1 MSAFDTLLF
10 PVPESLTRMS
20 RFLAHPR
27 RHPAAV
33 LLASLLSSSCLLS
46 SALPSPTLAQTAS
59 AQPAAVPRS
68 IPLLQTETNSNGTP
82 IVYPKGT
89 PQITARI
96 TEIPPGVRTGV
107 HTHQIPLFV
116 YILGGKL
123 TIRGENGESTVYKE
137 GDAYMERTDWHEG
150 INEGSEPVRLLAVY
164 PGEVGTPLSV
174 KQAK

>member
-1 MSAFDTLLF
+1 
-10 PVPESLTRMS
+10 MS
-20 RFLAHPR
+20 RSLAHPHR
-27 RHPAAV
+27 RPAAILHAG
-33 LLASLLSSSCLLS
+33 LLAGLLTGSCLLS
-46 SALPSPTLAQTAS
+46 SALPLPALAQTAS
-59 AQPAAVPRS
+59 PQPAAASAPRS

-82 IVYPKGT
+82 VVYPKGA

-116 YILGGKL
+116 YILAGKL

-174 KQAK
+174 KRAN

>member
-1 MSAFDTLLF
+1 
-10 PVPESLTRMS
+10 MS
-20 RFLAHPR
+20 RSLAHPR
-27 RHPAAV
+27 RRPAAILFAG
-33 LLASLLSSSCLLS
+33 LLTGSCLLS
-46 SALPSPTLAQTAS
+46 FALPSPALAQTAS
-59 AQPAAVPRS
+59 AQPAASAAPRS

-116 YILGGKL
+116 YILGGTL
-123 TIRGENGESTVYKE
+123 TIRGENGESAIYKE

-150 INEGSEPVRLLAVY
+150 VNEGSEPVRLLAVY

-174 KQAK
+174 KRAN